1 MPPPLSL
8 FLAWGTTLDWSCRLV
23 RHLFFE
29 SELYWV
35 SAERDAWS
43 RPLVRRLASGTAPL
57 LCDSAARSATH
68 DRARFKPLSL
78 LHIAN
83 PPWLCG
89 VWRSGTLGRARLHA
103 VASLERRRCHC
114 DSAGTPTLDLARLC
128 AVSSLERRRC
138 CCDSAGSTTSSR
150 SLRISDDASPG
161 VNSMTGRSRG
171 PILQR
176 FSPLF
181 PRHRPA
187 LRWTTRREAVGH
199 RSQHLGLAS
208 STWPAAGAACPS
220 PTPSVSPAR
229 PYSAGT
235 VTGG

>member
-171 PILQR
+171 LSSNDSLR
-176 FSPLF
+176 FSRDTGPPFGGL
-181 PRHRPA
+181 
-187 LRWTTRREAVGH
+187 
-199 RSQHLGLAS
+199 LGGKPS
-208 STWPAAGAACPS
+208 VTVHSTWAWRHPHGRPL
-220 PTPSVSPAR
+220 AR
-229 PYSAGT
+229 HVLHRLPPFLPRDRT
-235 VTGG
+235 RLEPTGG